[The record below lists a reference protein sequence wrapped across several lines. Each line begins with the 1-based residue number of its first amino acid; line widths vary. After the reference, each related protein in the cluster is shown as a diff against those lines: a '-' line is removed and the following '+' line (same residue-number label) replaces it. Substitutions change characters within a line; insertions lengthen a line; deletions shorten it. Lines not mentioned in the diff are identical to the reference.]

1 MTYLEPWANHVP
13 RCPECDLKTVHPD
26 LQTKTQFANLWLISG
41 APFWY
46 YPGPDGRYNGR
57 CRREELPQE
66 FLQHDPLTF
75 CHTCG
80 TPDNP
85 LRRRWQASQ
94 RPAIIA
100 QAQEAK
106 R

>member
-1 MTYLEPWANHVP
+1 MKYRPP
-13 RCPECDLKTVHPD
+13 RCPECDLKNVHPSERTYE
-26 LQTKTQFANLWLISG
+26 QRINLWLVSD
-41 APFWY
+41 APCFD
-46 YPGPDGRYNGR
+46 YPEGNVRIARKDMDEDIMQR
-57 CRREELPQE
+57 
-66 FLQHDPLTF
+66 DPLTF

-85 LRRRWQASQ
+85 RRSRWQASQ